1 MQTIVNSLNNFLP
14 VGKNVKKYL
23 PFFIGFKLI
32 TFTGFLTYIMNR

>member
-1 MQTIVNSLNNFLP
+1 MKKILKSLDKLSP
-14 VGKNVKKYL
+14 ASKKIKKYL